1 MPVLEARAVS
11 YRAGETTLLDRVSLR
26 VQPGEVLAILGPN
39 GAGKSTLLKLL
50 AGDLDPAEGEVL
62 LDGRPLRDYGARE
75 LAGLRAVMP
84 QQTMLQFAFTAR
96 EVVAMGRSPHG
107 WGRRG
112 NDDRDQRLVRACM
125 ERTDSWSLAGR
136 IYPSLSA
143 GEQQR
148 VTLARIL
155 AQESPILLLDEPT
168 AALDIRHQELVM
180 QTARET
186 AAGGGT
192 VLAVVHDL
200 NLAAGYADRVAVLS
214 HGQLAAAGVPADVLT
229 ERLLSEIFEHPIAV
243 LRHPLRDCPLILPVA
258 PAM

>member
-1 MPVLEARAVS
+1 
-11 YRAGETTLLDRVSLR
+11 
-26 VQPGEVLAILGPN
+26 
-39 GAGKSTLLKLL
+39 
-50 AGDLDPAEGEVL
+50 
-62 LDGRPLRDYGARE
+62 
-75 LAGLRAVMP
+75 
-84 QQTMLQFAFTAR
+84 
-96 EVVAMGRSPHG
+96 
-107 WGRRG
+107 
-112 NDDRDQRLVRACM
+112 
-125 ERTDSWSLAGR
+125 
-136 IYPSLSA
+136 
-143 GEQQR
+143 
-148 VTLARIL
+148 
-155 AQESPILLLDEPT
+155 
-168 AALDIRHQELVM
+168 M